1 MLPTGRNL
9 YTADP
14 RVLPTPTAME
24 LGKRAADEIV
34 RGYLQEH
41 GDMPRSLVIDL
52 WGSATLRTG
61 GEEIAQGLSLMGC
74 RPAWDPATGR
84 VTGIEVLPPASIGR
98 PRVDVTFRI
107 SGLFRDLF
115 PAQIA
120 LLDAAVKLVAARDED
135 VHDNPLAAALRATGD
150 TVPERI
156 FGNAPGAYGAGVEDL
171 LGTETSDAVLG
182 AAYLAATSHVYGGAD
197 GTGTARAGAFAHRIA
212 QADLLVHLNDDPSRD
227 ILEGAEDV
235 AHMGGF
241 AAAARSLGAKPDLVV
256 LDTTNPDA
264 PKARPLP
271 QALARIV
278 RARAISPAFITGMM
292 RHGARGAAELAE
304 TVDRLADFAETTHA
318 VSDALFDAIHGAYLG
333 DDTVRDFLLRENPDA
348 ARAIADRLEEARQR
362 GFWHP
367 KRNDLGTAALLGTAE
382 PVL

>member
-1 MLPTGRNL
+1 
-9 YTADP
+9 
-14 RVLPTPTAME
+14 
-24 LGKRAADEIV
+24 
-34 RGYLQEH
+34 
-41 GDMPRSLVIDL
+41 
-52 WGSATLRTG
+52 
-61 GEEIAQGLSLMGC
+61 MGC

-241 AAAARSLGAKPDLVV
+241 AAAARTLGAKPDLVV

-333 DDTVRDFLLRENPDA
+333 DDTVRDFLLQENPDA

>member
-1 MLPTGRNL
+1 
-9 YTADP
+9 
-14 RVLPTPTAME
+14 
-24 LGKRAADEIV
+24 
-34 RGYLQEH
+34 
-41 GDMPRSLVIDL
+41 
-52 WGSATLRTG
+52 
-61 GEEIAQGLSLMGC
+61 
-74 RPAWDPATGR
+74 
-84 VTGIEVLPPASIGR
+84 
-98 PRVDVTFRI
+98 
-107 SGLFRDLF
+107 
-115 PAQIA
+115 
-120 LLDAAVKLVAARDED
+120 
-135 VHDNPLAAALRATGD
+135 
-150 TVPERI
+150 
-156 FGNAPGAYGAGVEDL
+156 
-171 LGTETSDAVLG
+171 
-182 AAYLAATSHVYGGAD
+182 
-197 GTGTARAGAFAHRIA
+197 
-212 QADLLVHLNDDPSRD
+212 
-227 ILEGAEDV
+227 
-235 AHMGGF
+235 MGGF

-367 KRNDLGTAALLGTAE
+367 KRNDLGTAELLGTAE